1 MIGEGFAWLSLAS
14 TQTRLAGM
22 HLREIDKFHP
32 RWRDQTLAEAKRLK
46 AEAAAHLEMSRRR
59 ERPRLP

>member
-14 TQTRLAGM
+14 TQTRLAGK
-22 HLREIDKFHP
+22 HLREIENYHP
-32 RWRDQTLAEAKRLK
+32 RWRDQTLAEAERLK
-46 AEAAAHLEMSRRR
+46 AAAVFHLEMSRRR